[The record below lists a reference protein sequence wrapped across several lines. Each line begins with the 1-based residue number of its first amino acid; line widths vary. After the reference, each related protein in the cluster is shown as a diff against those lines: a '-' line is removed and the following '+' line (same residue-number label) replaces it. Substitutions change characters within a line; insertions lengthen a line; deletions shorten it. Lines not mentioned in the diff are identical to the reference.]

1 MFTDKMTYNEFQIE
15 MKRDYLAI
23 AKYFVEF
30 CKKNNFRLT
39 KMWKENKSSKKYQ
52 MLDMIEFHSTETGID
67 YFIFIT
73 HEAGQNFFSPFLF
86 GVMEKNNGK
95 KCLVNLSNFKV
106 NSNVEIDSG
115 AVIYDFH
122 IFSRYRERVIKKDV
136 TIKRSIYLLIK
147 EIISDQENTLCG
159 GFCKFNRKREDR
171 SIITRLKSGAIV
183 GEFGDKE
190 NIIINKTFI
199 SNEMLGEDQ
208 AKIMESYKEKF
219 S

>member
-86 GVMEKNNGK
+86 GVMEKK
-95 KCLVNLSNFKV
+95 
-106 NSNVEIDSG
+106 
-115 AVIYDFH
+115 
-122 IFSRYRERVIKKDV
+122 
-136 TIKRSIYLLIK
+136 
-147 EIISDQENTLCG
+147 
-159 GFCKFNRKREDR
+159 
-171 SIITRLKSGAIV
+171 
-183 GEFGDKE
+183 
-190 NIIINKTFI
+190 
-199 SNEMLGEDQ
+199 
-208 AKIMESYKEKF
+208 
-219 S
+219 